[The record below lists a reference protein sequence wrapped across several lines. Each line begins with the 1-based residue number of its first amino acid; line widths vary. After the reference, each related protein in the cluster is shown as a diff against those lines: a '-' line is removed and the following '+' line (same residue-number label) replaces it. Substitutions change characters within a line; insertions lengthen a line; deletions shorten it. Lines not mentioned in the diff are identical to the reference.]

1 MKYSKFFTYTKCL
14 PGYAADLPKYM
25 AVNGDGRVPK
35 GKSLEERDAV
45 ERPERPEDDPR
56 RTRRIR
62 KSRCG

>member
-1 MKYSKFFTYTKCL
+1 MRYSKFFTYTKCL
-14 PGYAADLPKYM
+14 PGYAADLPKYIS
-25 AVNGDGRVPK
+25 VGSDGRVERAAT
-35 GKSLEERDAV
+35 LEERDAA